1 MNDQDKR
8 KFKELMAGVGEL
20 YGKDIT
26 KPLLSLYFNAL
37 EELSIEQVSQA
48 FTNHVKSTGK
58 EGTFF
63 PKPADLMRQIKGSE
77 EDRKASTDD
86 RAMIAWSCIEQAMSR
101 IGSYQALELED
112 KQALATVKAMGGW
125 QKLCETTYDQLP
137 FRRREFIKMY
147 ETFERTPIE
156 KLPASLPGF
165 HELEQHK
172 KEASHA
178 LSHLVSE
185 INKIGN
191 DGHE

>member
-1 MNDQDKR
+1 MNEQDKK
-8 KFKELMAGVGEL
+8 KFHELMVGAGEV

-37 EELSIEQVSQA
+37 EDLSIEQVSHA
-48 FTNHVKSTGK
+48 FTSHVKSTGK

-63 PKPADLMRQIKGSE
+63 PKPADLIRQIKGSE

-86 RAMIAWSCIEQAMSR
+86 RAMIAWACIEREMSR
-101 IGSYQALELED
+101 IGSYQPLNLED
-112 KQALATVKAMGGW
+112 KQALATVKSMGGW
-125 QKLCETTYDQLP
+125 SKLCETTYDQLP

-172 KEASHA
+172 KESGHA
-178 LSHLVSE
+178 LSHLVSG
-185 INKIGN
+185 INKIGV
-191 DGHE
+191 DDE